1 VAATVKRWRAVVLAW
16 LREHPGQHTVAE
28 VADGVG
34 CARQIAWRHLADL
47 AAKDVIDRWEVAP
60 PPNWVTVT
68 AYSCPDGGPRRPRL
82 EGRRSD
88 LPEVGRP
95 LFDKWDASLA

>member
-16 LREHPGQHTVAE
+16 LQEHPGQHTVAE